1 MKKLSAVFLAFI
13 LLCSSA
19 SPAESVP
26 DSPAAAVL
34 GDWYAGFSGV
44 PLHLVLNGDGTYEL
58 LLPAAF
64 GESLS
69 GTWEADDIFIS
80 LDGSELALI
89 SSDLLVWR
97 ENDLTFTRNVPLTYT
112 PAEIFADAP
121 QEAYEGYWK
130 CFCVDSDGFAVP
142 AAAIG
147 ETTDLY
153 MEGTMAALGG
163 PRFGDV
169 FQSFTFDG
177 GVYTADFSGRTL
189 TLAFQADGFLRLSIA
204 GEDSETVLYMMSAHY
219 PAPGEKAE

>member
-19 SPAESVP
+19 SPAESMPESSAV
-26 DSPAAAVL
+26 SVL

-44 PLHLVLNGDGTYEL
+44 PLHLALNGDGTYEL

-69 GTWEADDIFIS
+69 GAWEADDIFIR
-80 LDGSELALI
+80 LDGSELALV
-89 SSDLLVWR
+89 SGGLLLWP

-130 CFCVDSDGFAVP
+130 CFCVDSDGIAVP
-142 AAAIG
+142 AAAVR
-147 ETTDLY
+147 ENTDLY
-153 MEGTMAALGG
+153 VEGTMAALGG

-169 FQSFTFDG
+169 FWSFTFDE
-177 GVYTADFSGRTL
+177 GVYTADFNGRAL
-189 TLAFQADGFLRLSIA
+189 TLAFQADGFLRLTIA
-204 GEDSETVLYMMSAHY
+204 GEGSETVLYLMSAY
-219 PAPGEKAE
+219 FPAPGEKTE